1 MKIDGQCHCGN
12 ISYEAEVDPATAR
25 ICHCTDCQVLSGTAF
40 RTVVS
45 AKDENF
51 TLLSGN
57 PKTYIKTAES
67 GAKREQAFCPDCG
80 TPLYATSVGDG
91 PKILG
96 LRAGCIRQRSDLPPK
111 EHIWARSALAWL
123 DDMASLPRK
132 ELQQ

>member
-51 TLLSGN
+51 TLLRGN

-80 TPLYATSVGDG
+80 MARRHGVAAAKRTAAV
-91 PKILG
+91 K
-96 LRAGCIRQRSDLPPK
+96 RSR
-111 EHIWARSALAWL
+111 HCF
-123 DDMASLPRK
+123 
-132 ELQQ
+132 